1 MNLVGERNAA
11 VRLQRSAR
19 SLLATQARRGPELHR
34 RGSDAVYASHLGYWA
49 TNGKH
54 WLNPQSTHSM
64 RTTNQPATSFEGM
77 SEMEVLAISRRR
89 RQAKL
94 TLSAGIG

>member
-1 MNLVGERNAA
+1 MQLSDFNGPCEASWQLRRDVDLSSIA
-11 VRLQRSAR
+11 VAY
-19 SLLATQARRGPELHR
+19 T

-64 RTTNQPATSFEGM
+64 RATNQPATSFEGM

-94 TLSAGIG
+94 TLSTGIG